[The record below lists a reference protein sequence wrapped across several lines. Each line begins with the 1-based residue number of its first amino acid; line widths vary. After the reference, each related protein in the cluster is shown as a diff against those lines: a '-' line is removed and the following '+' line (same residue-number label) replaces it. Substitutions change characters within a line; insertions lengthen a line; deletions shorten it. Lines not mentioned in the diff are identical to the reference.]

1 MSKGLKKGDTVLVIT
16 GADKTKSG
24 VVLDIDRK
32 RDRVVIEGVNVRRK
46 TIRPTQ
52 ENPQGGI
59 IDKEMPIHV
68 SNVKLQEQT

>member
-32 RDRVVIEGVNVRRK
+32 RDRVVVEGVNVRRK